1 MSKSFLLLILALLAI
16 NCKAPVESFKDLGDD
31 IIYVGVNDHEVDL
44 FEGQYPVKNGISYN
58 SYIVVDTKSMVF
70 DTVDVNFADQWLDNI
85 RDALKGKSPDYL
97 LIQHMEPDHSGSIDK
112 FLNAY
117 PQAIVISS
125 KLAFTMMKGYFGFS
139 YENRRQIV
147 KEGDTFQLGK
157 HTFAF
162 VEAPMVHWP
171 EVIVTYDTLSKTLF
185 SADGFGKFGALDVE
199 EPWDDESRRYFI
211 GIVGKYGPQ
220 VQALLQKAS
229 GLEIKRICPTHG
241 PILTENLGHYLD
253 LYTKWS
259 TYTPEEDG
267 IVIAYTSVYGHTKVA
282 VTMLAEKLQA
292 KGKKVVVYDL
302 ARDNFSFPVA
312 DAFRYSKLVLATTT
326 YNMDI
331 FPFMKTFINHLIDRN
346 FQNRTVGIIENGT
359 WGPQAAKKIKDMFK
373 GSKDITFTKTTVTVK
388 ASVSG
393 KNIKDIDDLMK
404 ELL

>member
-1 MSKSFLLLILALLAI
+1 MSKSFLLFLLTFIAI
-16 NCKAPVESFKDLGDD
+16 SCKAPEENIIHLGDD
-31 IIYVGVNDHEVDL
+31 IIYIGVNDHKVDL